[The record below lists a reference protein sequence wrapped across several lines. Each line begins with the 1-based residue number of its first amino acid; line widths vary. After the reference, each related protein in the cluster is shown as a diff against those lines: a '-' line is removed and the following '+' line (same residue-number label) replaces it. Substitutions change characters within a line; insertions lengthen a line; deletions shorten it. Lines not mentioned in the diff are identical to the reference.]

1 MQKQSFAKGAVIL
14 MAANAVSKLLG
25 AGFKIPLTYILREE
39 GMAVYNTAFSVYI
52 MFLAFVVSGIPTAVS
67 KAVAQSDE
75 RGAFRITDCAEK
87 VLLVLGTAA
96 SAALYFGAPF
106 FALAMKEENAVL
118 AIRLVSPSIL
128 LVALGTGCKS
138 FFHGSSSM
146 NVPAVSQV
154 AEAAVK
160 LAAGYILAVMMLGM
174 GRAAAAAGAIAG
186 VTVGELVA
194 TGILAVGYI
203 LARRKIKVRATRS
216 ERRESL
222 RELLS
227 VAVPLLLAEAA
238 LNAVSVTDTSVLR
251 TRLLAS
257 GLSADE
263 ARFLYGAFSG
273 YAMTVFNLPVGILGT
288 IGISLLPAV
297 ASAAADGNTV
307 RAQAQLR
314 KGMEMTL
321 FISVPSAVMLWLM
334 PDEILRLLFRN
345 TSSALMLRYM
355 APCVVT
361 VSIVQLLSAVIQA
374 CGRVVLPSVTDI
386 FGLLIKIAIMWQL
399 CAMPGFNI
407 YGTVI
412 GSNTAYI
419 LIAAADVIAL
429 RKMTGMMP
437 GIMRGLIRPCLAS
450 AVMAAAVIYAKSFC
464 GGSSAEVIAVCGI
477 GGAAYL
483 LIWFVQG
490 RIGIDFFVKMKSQR
504 KLR

>member
-39 GMAVYNTAFSVYI
+39 GMAVYNTAFTVYI

-75 RGAFRITDCAEK
+75 RSAFRITDTAEK
-87 VLLVLGTAA
+87 VLLVIGTAA
-96 SAALYFGAPF
+96 SAVLYFGAPF

-138 FFHGSSSM
+138 FFHGASSM
-146 NVPAVSQV
+146 NIPAASQV

-160 LAAGYILAVMMLGM
+160 LAAGYILAVLMLGM

-186 VTVGELVA
+186 VTAGEFIA
-194 TGILAVGYI
+194 TGILAAGY
-203 LARRKIKVRATRS
+203 LAARRKTTVKATRA

-222 RELLS
+222 KELLS

-251 TRLLAS
+251 TRMLVS
-257 GLSADE
+257 GLSPEE

-288 IGISLLPAV
+288 IGISLLPAA
-297 ASAAADGNTV
+297 ASAVADGCMEKA
-307 RAQAQLR
+307 RSPLC
-314 KGMEMTL
+314 KGVELTM
-321 FISVPSAVMLWLM
+321 FISIPAAVLIWLL
-334 PDEILRLLFRN
+334 PGEILNILFRN
-345 TSSALMLRYM
+345 TSSALMLKYM
-355 APCVVT
+355 APCIIT
-361 VSIVQLLSAVIQA
+361 VSLVQLLSAVIQA
-374 CGRVVLPSVTDI
+374 CGKVVLPSITEI
-386 FGLLIKIAIMWQL
+386 FGLLIKIAVMWQL
-399 CAMPGFNI
+399 CAMPQLNI

-412 GSNTAYI
+412 GSNIAY
-419 LIAAADVIAL
+419 LIIVIADVIAL
-429 RKMTGMMP
+429 KKITGLKL
-437 GIMRGLIRPCLAS
+437 GIVRGLIKPCIAS
-450 AVMAAAVIYAKSFC
+450 AAMAAAVIYAMRYC
-464 GGSSAEVIAVCGI
+464 GGSAVQVIAVCGA
-477 GGAAYL
+477 GGAVYIIVYAVLY
-483 LIWFVQG
+483 
-490 RIGIDFFVKMKSQR
+490 RISAALFPKK
-504 KLR
+504 K

>member
-75 RGAFRITDCAEK
+75 RGAFRITDCSEK
-87 VLLVLGTAA
+87 VLLGLGTAA

-146 NVPAVSQV
+146 NVPAISQV

-160 LAAGYILAVMMLGM
+160 LAAGYILAVLMLGM

-186 VTVGELVA
+186 VTVGELIA
-194 TGILAVGYI
+194 TGILAGGYI
-203 LARRKIKVRATRS
+203 IARRKTRVKATKE

-251 TRLLAS
+251 TRLLVS

-263 ARFLYGAFSG
+263 SRFLYGAFSG
-273 YAMTVFNLPVGILGT
+273 YAMTVFNLPVGIMGT

-297 ASAAADGNTV
+297 ASAFADGNKI
-307 RAQAQLR
+307 RAQAQLH
-314 KGMEMTL
+314 KGIEMTL
-321 FISVPSAVMLWLM
+321 FISVPSAVMLWLI
-334 PDEILRLLFRN
+334 PDEILKLLFRN

-374 CGRVVLPSVTDI
+374 CGRVVLPSMTDI
-386 FGLLIKIAIMWQL
+386 FGLLIKIAIMWKL
-399 CAMPGFNI
+399 CAMPQFNI

-412 GSNTAYI
+412 GSNAAYI
-419 LIAAADVIAL
+419 IIVIADVIAL
-429 RKMTGMMP
+429 KIMTGMRT
-437 GIMRGLIRPCLAS
+437 GIMRGLIKPCLAS
-450 AVMAAAVIYAKSFC
+450 AAMAAVVIYAMRYCS
-464 GGSSAEVIAVCGI
+464 GGMTEIIAVCGI
-477 GGAAYL
+477 GGAVYL
-483 LIWFVQG
+483 LVWFLEGKIIAMFTEKKIVTVQ
-490 RIGIDFFVKMKSQR
+490 
-504 KLR
+504 L